1 MSPLLIYVQGNEFD
15 KELLDIAFNNLNPNE
30 DVIHLIYVI
39 EMDRTLPIDSEIP
52 PLTAKGENTLKNL
65 EFLAKRLKFNVEGHL
80 VQSRDIGSAIIQESF
95 EKNINTI
102 IIELQKNEINDY
114 YPLNKMAEYL
124 LINSKCQVILVK
136 PRSA

>member
-1 MSPLLIYVQGNEFD
+1 M
-15 KELLDIAFNNLNPNE
+15 NPNE

-102 IIELQKNEINDY
+102 IIELQKNEINAY

-124 LINSKCQVILVK
+124 LTNSKCQVILVK
-136 PRSA
+136 SRSA

>member
-1 MSPLLIYVQGNEFD
+1 M
-15 KELLDIAFNNLNPNE
+15 NPNE

-65 EFLAKRLKFNVEGHL
+65 EFHAKRLKFNVEGHL